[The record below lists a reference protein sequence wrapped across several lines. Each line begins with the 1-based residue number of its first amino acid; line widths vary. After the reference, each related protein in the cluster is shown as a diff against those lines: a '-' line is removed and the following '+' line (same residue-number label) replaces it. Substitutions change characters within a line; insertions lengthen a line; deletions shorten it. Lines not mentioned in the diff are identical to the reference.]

1 MSLSDTVT
9 DLADRLQP
17 ARERASRVAGGVL
30 VEVPALLSRLLALV
44 GAVLDMASE
53 RGRGMVGR
61 LEERGR
67 ELASA
72 VEPPRRVRRRR
83 ALRTAAWFA
92 GGLAA
97 GTAVGYSLANRRRE
111 ELWEAELFE
120 EPPAAATYGAT
131 GTTSLPGAEGA
142 GGEWAS
148 QEQTPSPGSAE
159 DAGGDAPADEAEAGE
174 EEADRGADPG
184 EAAGEGSGDGESTE
198 ETSEDSED
206 SEDATVS

>member
-1 MSLSDTVT
+1 MSLTDTVT

-30 VEVPALLSRLLALV
+30 VELPALLSRLLALV
-44 GAVLDMASE
+44 GAVLDMASD
-53 RGRGMVGR
+53 RGRGVVGR

-92 GGLAA
+92 GGVAA
-97 GTAVGYSLANRRRE
+97 GTVVGYAVANRRRE
-111 ELWEAELFE
+111 DLWEAELFE
-120 EPPAAATYGAT
+120 EPPAAASYGAT
-131 GTTSLPGAEGA
+131 GDTTLPGAEASGE
-142 GGEWAS
+142 EWAS
-148 QEQTPSPGSAE
+148 PDEPSSASAE
-159 DAGGDAPADEAEAGE
+159 VTGGQAPAGE
-174 EEADRGADPG
+174 EEAG
-184 EAAGEGSGDGESTE
+184 EEDSGGDGAAD
-198 ETSEDSED
+198 ETAED